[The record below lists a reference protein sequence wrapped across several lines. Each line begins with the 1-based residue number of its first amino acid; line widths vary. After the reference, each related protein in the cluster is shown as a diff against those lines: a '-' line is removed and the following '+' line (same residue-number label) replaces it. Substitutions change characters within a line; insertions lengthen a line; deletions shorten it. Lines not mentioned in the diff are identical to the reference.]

1 MKNLIFLLFV
11 GFFPA
16 QQTWNLQQC
25 LDYASTHHP
34 LIKQATVTVTKNDQM
49 VKSSKGMLLPSA
61 EAGVRR
67 DYSFGSS
74 INQTSNQREALNTQY
89 DQFYAQADWGLFNWK
104 NILNISL
111 SRLNKETSAYQLK
124 QARNK
129 VKLDVV
135 QKFFAYQ
142 NSKSLLEVLETQ
154 ISGIKDQILR
164 TEKEVEIGNRPKS
177 DVYDIKA
184 NLGTLQEQWVSAKN
198 QRDQTK
204 INLINALS
212 VTHDSLDFIMN
223 DESLSDAE
231 FNDPDFTQKLLQK
244 NPAYQAAIAEM
255 KAQEKREDIAKAG
268 YLPTL
273 DGRYR
278 WSTFYNK
285 VLGKDNVSDKSFS
298 DQFAQN
304 KNHFLSLGIS
314 IPVFNKLQ
322 VKTNV
327 EIAKLNVIS
336 SRYDRNLIINDLTQS
351 INSIRAQF
359 LNAREKY
366 NLLDSNFENQRLSF
380 QKSEEKYREGLID
393 AYAFF
398 VVRNGWLQANYNL
411 ISSKNDLIQQ
421 KELLKILESGL

>member
-1 MKNLIFLLFV
+1 M
-11 GFFPA
+11 
-16 QQTWNLQQC
+16 
-25 LDYASTHHP
+25 
-34 LIKQATVTVTKNDQM
+34 
-49 VKSSKGMLLPSA
+49 
-61 EAGVRR
+61 
-67 DYSFGSS
+67 
-74 INQTSNQREALNTQY
+74 
-89 DQFYAQADWGLFNWK
+89 
-104 NILNISL
+104 
-111 SRLNKETSAYQLK
+111 
-124 QARNK
+124 
-129 VKLDVV
+129 
-135 QKFFAYQ
+135 
-142 NSKSLLEVLETQ
+142 
-154 ISGIKDQILR
+154 
-164 TEKEVEIGNRPKS
+164 
-177 DVYDIKA
+177 
-184 NLGTLQEQWVSAKN
+184 QEQWVSAKN

-336 SRYDRNLIINDLTQS
+336 SRYDRDLIINDLTQS